1 MSRRGCGLTSRLNV
15 HRRPTDGQKLTSEV
29 TSTRRLD
36 RSSTITRTRR
46 RSQQLHAGPTQ
57 PHPRPLTTSR
67 MTARRATKEANPRPT
82 DRRTFTEAA
91 SSATCR
97 DRSTT
102 IAPTQHQDNEVTQ
115 SGAAA
120 GQRTDTAAS
129 TSNDRQPHDST
140 VDGQG
145 EERRIQAHEP

>member
-1 MSRRGCGLTSRLNV
+1 MSRRACLLTARLND
-15 HRRPTDGQKLTSEV
+15 HERPAGKQTLTAAV
-29 TSTRRLD
+29 TSDTRRD
-36 RSSTITRTRR
+36 GSTTIARTRR
-46 RSQQLHAGPTQ
+46 RARQLNAGPTQ
-57 PHPRPLTTSR
+57 PHPRLLTTSR
-67 MTARRATKEANPRPT
+67 MTARWTCKEANPRPT